1 MTLTNL
7 EKTPWPWFGGK
18 SDAAPTVWTA
28 LGDVE
33 HYVEPFAGSLAVL
46 MRRPHPCNRT
56 YFSETVNDIDSL
68 LCNAWRSMQMSP
80 GKMAAAA
87 SWPVCEADL
96 MSRHLA
102 LIAWR
107 ESGAA
112 ERLAAD
118 PTYHDP
124 VMGGWWAWG
133 QSCWIGSGWCS
144 GTGPWHVGT
153 DGRITKQARVGPRE
167 PGVSRQIPHLV
178 NNGQG
183 VNRPQAR
190 EPGVSRQI
198 PHLGDNGKG
207 VNHAVAREPGVNRK
221 LPHISEGGRGV
232 NRPQAREPVVAVR
245 DSDPIE
251 FHPMMMPELLRWF
264 RFLAARL
271 RHVRILNG
279 DWTRVVTTGAL
290 YTIKVREG
298 GNVGV
303 FLDPPYGDVRTSD
316 IYAQDSLT
324 VATEV
329 RAWCVEHGSAPRMR
343 IVLAGFE
350 GEHEEMAKH
359 GWRAVEWY
367 RKGHIKG
374 GMANTSKTS
383 VTQQTRERLWLS
395 PGCLRDSWTLA
406 LPFVS

>member
-1 MTLTNL
+1 VTLTNL

-18 SDAAPTVWTA
+18 SDAAPAVWTA

-96 MSRHLA
+96 MARHLA
-102 LIAWR
+102 LVAWR

-133 QSCWIGSGWCS
+133 QSCWIGGGWCS

-153 DGRITKQARVGPRE
+153 DGRIAKQTRVGSRE
-167 PGVSRQIPHLV
+167 PGVSRRRPHLS
-178 NNGQG
+178 NNGEG

-190 EPGVSRQI
+190 EPG
-198 PHLGDNGKG
+198 L
-207 VNHAVAREPGVNRK
+207 
-221 LPHISEGGRGV
+221 
-232 NRPQAREPVVAVR
+232 AVR

-251 FHPMMMPELLRWF
+251 YHPMMMPELLRWF

-279 DWTRVVTTGAL
+279 DWTRVVTHGAL
-290 YTIKVREG
+290 YTIKVNEG

-329 RAWCVEHGSAPRMR
+329 RVWCVEHGSAPRMR

-350 GEHEEMAKH
+350 GEHEELAKH

-367 RKGHIKG
+367 RKGYMKG
-374 GMANTSKTS
+374 GMANISHTS
-383 VTQQTRERLWLS
+383 VTQQTRERLWVS

>member
-18 SDAAPTVWTA
+18 SDAAPAVWTA

-96 MSRHLA
+96 MARHLA
-102 LIAWR
+102 LVAWR

-133 QSCWIGSGWCS
+133 QSCWIGGGWCS

-153 DGRITKQARVGPRE
+153 DGRIAKQTRVGSRE
-167 PGVSRQIPHLV
+167 PGVKRKLPHISGA
-178 NNGQG
+178 GQG

-190 EPGVSRQI
+190 EPGVSRRR
-198 PHLGDNGKG
+198 PHLSNNG
-207 VNHAVAREPGVNRK
+207 E
-221 LPHISEGGRGV
+221 GV
-232 NRPQAREPVVAVR
+232 NRPQAREPGLAVR

-251 FHPMMMPELLRWF
+251 YHPMMMPELLRWF

-279 DWTRVVTTGAL
+279 DWTRVVTHGAL
-290 YTIKVREG
+290 YTIKVNEG

-329 RAWCVEHGSAPRMR
+329 RVWCVEHGSAPRMR

-350 GEHEEMAKH
+350 GEHEELAKH

-367 RKGHIKG
+367 RKGYMKG
-374 GMANTSKTS
+374 GMANISHTS
-383 VTQQTRERLWLS
+383 VTQQTRERLWVS